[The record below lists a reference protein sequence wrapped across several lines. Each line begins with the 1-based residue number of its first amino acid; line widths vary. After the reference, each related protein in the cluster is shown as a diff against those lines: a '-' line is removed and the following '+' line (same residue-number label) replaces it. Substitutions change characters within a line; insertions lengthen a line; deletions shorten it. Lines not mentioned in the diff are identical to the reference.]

1 MKLRRTLKFHSLKRG
16 RVRQTWNKYNLFNL
30 SKVERT
36 IPNFIWRTFFQQK
49 WTAKALTRAYHGEHI
64 KERKWERMFSRRML
78 SVVNM
83 DPVYMAHN
91 DGSEQAAGRGS
102 GKDKPS
108 FEDVT
113 PWHERGQTTRK
124 PKPGMPFEPD
134 LDRVELDVDGRV
146 SREESNVQ
154 QFTGQ
159 TPYMSMAYS
168 PLERRIDVAI
178 FRALFASSTRQA
190 RQFVVHGAVK
200 VNGQVMRH
208 PSYLLNP
215 GDMFQVNPESVLF
228 ATGKKKASSPG
239 KATEEAEEG
248 GEEEADA
255 QAEAEESADAE
266 AEETAVEGESSKAA
280 EPEAK
285 SPEAAEADPETIK
298 NNVTRELRFLTRAA
312 KEILA
317 QQKGD
322 LKVKQKKRFR
332 NFIKMSRDALSKAGR
347 AGGEE
352 AVASD
357 KTVVDEINSML
368 RDLVISDPKVAEKAE
383 QSGTFTADQVTKA
396 TEPAEK
402 EEVQVEKKETTQSYI
417 MSDAEVKQMNK
428 LLKEWEEN
436 PEDPSKPYL
445 TPWEPRRFMGAFA
458 YIPRYLE
465 VNQNICAAVYLR
477 HPVAR
482 QRYAE
487 VPTPF
492 PPHVM
497 QLAFN
502 WYLRRR

>member
-1 MKLRRTLKFHSLKRG
+1 MKLRRTLKYHSLKRG

-102 GKDKPS
+102 GKVKPS
-108 FEDVT
+108 YEDVT
-113 PWHERGQTTRK
+113 PWHERGQNAGK
-124 PKPGMPFEPD
+124 QKPGMPFEPD
-134 LDRVELDVDGRV
+134 LDLVEVDIDARP
-146 SREESNVQ
+146 SREETNVQ

-159 TPYMSMAYS
+159 TPYMSMAYA

-228 ATGKKKASSPG
+228 ATGKKKASPAGKPG
-239 KATEEAEEG
+239 QSSEEGAEEEAEVEEAEEAAV
-248 GEEEADA
+248 EEESKSEE
-255 QAEAEESADAE
+255 AEAK
-266 AEETAVEGESSKAA
+266 V
-280 EPEAK
+280 
-285 SPEAAEADPETIK
+285 PEAAEGDAEAQKADIS
-298 NNVTRELRFLTRAA
+298 RELKFLTKAA
-312 KEILA
+312 KEILQ

-322 LKVKQKKRFR
+322 LKVKQKRRFR
-332 NFIKMSRDALSKAGR
+332 EFIKMSKDALSKAGR
-347 AGGEE
+347 PGGAEV
-352 AVASD
+352 VASD

-368 RDLVISDPKVAEKAE
+368 RDLVVSDPKVGEKAE
-383 QSGTFTADQVTKA
+383 ETGVFTADEVNKA
-396 TEPAEK
+396 SESPEK
-402 EEVQVEKKETTQSYI
+402 KDEEAQVEKKESNKGLI
-417 MSDAEVKQMNK
+417 MSDKEVEQMNK
-428 LLKEWEEN
+428 LLREWEDN
-436 PEDPSKPYL
+436 PEDPAKPYL

>member
-1 MKLRRTLKFHSLKRG
+1 
-16 RVRQTWNKYNLFNL
+16 
-30 SKVERT
+30 
-36 IPNFIWRTFFQQK
+36 
-49 WTAKALTRAYHGEHI
+49 
-64 KERKWERMFSRRML
+64 
-78 SVVNM
+78 
-83 DPVYMAHN
+83 
-91 DGSEQAAGRGS
+91 
-102 GKDKPS
+102 
-108 FEDVT
+108 
-113 PWHERGQTTRK
+113 
-124 PKPGMPFEPD
+124 
-134 LDRVELDVDGRV
+134 
-146 SREESNVQ
+146 
-154 QFTGQ
+154 
-159 TPYMSMAYS
+159 
-168 PLERRIDVAI
+168 
-178 FRALFASSTRQA
+178 
-190 RQFVVHGAVK
+190 
-200 VNGQVMRH
+200 MRH

-215 GDMFQVNPESVLF
+215 GDMFQVTPESVLF
-228 ATGKKKASSPG
+228 ATGKKKASAPG
-239 KATEEAEEG
+239 KATEEEEEG
-248 GEEEADA
+248 GEEE
-255 QAEAEESADAE
+255 AEAEESADAE
-266 AEETAVEGESSKAA
+266 AEETAAEGESSNAA
-280 EPEAK
+280 EPGAKSPEAK

-383 QSGTFTADQVTKA
+383 QSGSFTADQVTKA

-402 EEVQVEKKETTQSYI
+402 EEVQVEKKETTKSYI

>member
-1 MKLRRTLKFHSLKRG
+1 MKLRRTLKYHSLKRG

-49 WTAKALTRAYHGEHI
+49 WTSKALTRAYHGEHI

-102 GKDKPS
+102 GKVKPS
-108 FEDVT
+108 YEDVT
-113 PWHERGQTTRK
+113 PWHERGQTAGK
-124 PKPGMPFEPD
+124 QKPGMPFEPD
-134 LDRVELDVDGRV
+134 LDLVEVDMEARP
-146 SREESNVQ
+146 SREETNVQ

-159 TPYMSMAYS
+159 TPYMSMAYA

-190 RQFVVHGAVK
+190 RQFVIHGAVK

-228 ATGKKKASSPG
+228 ATGKKKPSPAGKPGESSQ
-239 KATEEAEEG
+239 EG
-248 GEEEADA
+248 GEEEAEA
-255 QAEAEESADAE
+255 EEAEAEEAAVEEESSKSEDAE
-266 AEETAVEGESSKAA
+266 AKLPEVAEED
-280 EPEAK
+280 
-285 SPEAAEADPETIK
+285 AEARKADIS
-298 NNVTRELRFLTRAA
+298 RELKFLTKAA
-312 KEILA
+312 KEIL
-317 QQKGD
+317 QEQKGD
-322 LKVKQKKRFR
+322 LKVKQKRRFR
-332 NFIKMSRDALSKAGR
+332 EFIKMSKDALSRAGR
-347 AGGEE
+347 AGGAE

-357 KTVVDEINSML
+357 KTVVDEINTML
-368 RDLVISDPKVAEKAE
+368 RDLVVSDPKVGEKAE
-383 QSGTFTADQVTKA
+383 QTGVFTADEVSKA
-396 TEPAEK
+396 SESAEK
-402 EEVQVEKKETTQSYI
+402 KEKEVQVEKKESKGHI
-417 MSDAEVKQMNK
+417 MSDREVEEMNK
-428 LLKEWEEN
+428 LLKEWEDN